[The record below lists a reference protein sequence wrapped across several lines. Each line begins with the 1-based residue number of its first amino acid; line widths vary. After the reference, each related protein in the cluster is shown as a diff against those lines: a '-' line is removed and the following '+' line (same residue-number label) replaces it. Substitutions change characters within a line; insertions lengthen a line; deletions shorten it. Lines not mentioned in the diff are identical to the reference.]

1 MIGHTYERDFK
12 SMVINNMIQNFHITA
27 SDVTNSHTMFDP
39 NLAGTRLNKVQ
50 QNLYRVVMYYVAVPR
65 DFLKLHNFV
74 TLVPDVIF
82 LNNLPLLI
90 TMARGINFV
99 TVERV
104 PTRTDNQLSKYLIMF
119 VGIYSIS
126 GMVIQTV
133 LMDM

>member
-1 MIGHTYERDFK
+1 
-12 SMVINNMIQNFHITA
+12 
-27 SDVTNSHTMFDP
+27 
-39 NLAGTRLNKVQ
+39 
-50 QNLYRVVMYYVAVPR
+50 MYYIDISR
-65 DFLKLHNFV
+65 KFLKLHNFV